1 MLNDFFVIHLELVG
15 VRAFRFYWELT
26 IRFSMTIFQNDTL
39 CYPAESLVNLNA
51 SIGNLYLSAQQQRCS
66 GFELCI
72 SKNLF
77 VIHESSQP
85 ATILNENNSIFL
97 IFICLYI
104 FTDVFRDVD
113 SITVRAV
120 HIDRNTHSIKR
131 SNYPASK
138 WKEKNENHFDKSG
151 EWSQKTITITSEVRW
166 NKWKRWN
173 SENKSTLANEICISS
188 KFRYDGS
195 SSACTSLHPSR
206 HIDLSEFLFATLRF
220 DSNLRANIF

>member
-1 MLNDFFVIHLELVG
+1 MCFTNYNNIIRREKKKKRYLLLKPIFRSWNRFHSQINRARTHEFEWYNPNKFFFFLLNDFFVIHLELVG

-51 SIGNLYLSAQQQRCS
+51 SIRNLYLSAQQQHCS
-66 GFELCI
+66 GVELCI

-77 VIHESSQP
+77 VTHESSQP

-151 EWSQKTITITSEVRW
+151 EWSQKTITITSEVR
-166 NKWKRWN
+166 
-173 SENKSTLANEICISS
+173 
-188 KFRYDGS
+188 
-195 SSACTSLHPSR
+195 
-206 HIDLSEFLFATLRF
+206 
-220 DSNLRANIF
+220 